1 MGLLNKQLLR
11 QWRVELL
18 CALGVWALLSVLAL
32 YIYSTGLLAP
42 HDNAIGAY
50 LGYDNYFRFT
60 TRGGT
65 WDVSHPL
72 ITSLYLI
79 NRVLI
84 VPLLGEGGALVVMI
98 LGSALLM
105 AIAVA
110 GCCGYLRYVVQL
122 DTGRSLLLSG
132 LLLSTFTVMTPSFT
146 VESYPLSMALLVL
159 SLLCLSGQLKRE
171 KRLSGWHATLW
182 SLLLGGVTLTNFA
195 KPLSLLLLSKE
206 GSLWQRVRKVLLPTL
221 LLLAL
226 VVAVGYFYQQRRAG
240 AEEPMLTTQ
249 VNDLLRFQTRSAD
262 LVPDFFGHPLLISD
276 LEMRELHGET
286 VLRPTP
292 YACWAMKLLPWG
304 VVLLLL
310 SMIWVGR
317 RYPLAWAIPLYLAVD
332 VAVHLVGGYGL
343 DEAVIFGG
351 HWVFL
356 VPMALGWLYRVVPR
370 QTYRYMDLAL
380 LLLSIYMCTHNLST
394 ILLRMGGV

>member
-11 QWRVELL
+11 RWRVELL

-32 YIYSTGLLAP
+32 YIYSTGLLMP
-42 HDNAIGAY
+42 YGDAIGAY
-50 LGYDNYFRFT
+50 LGYDNYYRFT
-60 TRGGT
+60 TRGGA

-72 ITSLYLI
+72 ITPLYLI
-79 NRVLI
+79 NRVLL
-84 VPLLGEGGALVVMI
+84 VPLLGEGGALIGI
-98 LGSALLM
+98 LLASALLM

-110 GCCGYLRYVVQL
+110 GCCGYLRHVVQL

-132 LLLSTFTVMTPSFT
+132 LLLSTFTVMTLSFT
-146 VESYPLSMALLVL
+146 VESYPLSMTLLVL
-159 SLLCLSGQLKRE
+159 SLLCLSSQLKQQGC
-171 KRLSGWHATLW
+171 LSGWQVSLW

-206 GSLWQRVRKVLLPTL
+206 VSLWQRVRKALLPTL

-226 VVAVGYFYQQRRAG
+226 VVAVGCFYQQRGASQG
-240 AEEPMLTTQ
+240 AEEPMLTAQ

-292 YACWAMKLLPWG
+292 Y
-304 VVLLLL
+304 
-310 SMIWVGR
+310 
-317 RYPLAWAIPLYLAVD
+317 
-332 VAVHLVGGYGL
+332 
-343 DEAVIFGG
+343 
-351 HWVFL
+351 
-356 VPMALGWLYRVVPR
+356 
-370 QTYRYMDLAL
+370 
-380 LLLSIYMCTHNLST
+380 
-394 ILLRMGGV
+394 

>member
-32 YIYSTGLLAP
+32 YIYSTGLLTP
-42 HDNAIGAY
+42 HGDAIGAY

-60 TRGGT
+60 TRGGA

-72 ITSLYLI
+72 ITPLYLT
-79 NRVLI
+79 NRVLL
-84 VPLLGEGGALVVMI
+84 VPLLGEGGALVVML

-110 GCCGYLRYVVQL
+110 GCCGYLRRVVQL
-122 DTGRSLLLSG
+122 GTGRSLLLSG
-132 LLLSTFTVMTPSFT
+132 LLLSSFTVMTLSFT

-159 SLLCLSGQLKRE
+159 SLLCLSGQLKQE
-171 KRLSGWHATLW
+171 KRLSGWHVTLW
-182 SLLLGGVTLTNFA
+182 SLVLGGVTLTNFA

-206 GSLWQRVRKVLLPTL
+206 KSLWQRVRKVLLPTL

-240 AEEPMLTTQ
+240 AEESMLTAQ

-262 LVPDFFGHPLLISD
+262 IVPDFFGHPLLISN
-276 LEMRELHGET
+276 LEMRELYRET

-310 SMIWVGR
+310 SMIGVGR

-332 VAVHLVGGYGL
+332 VAVHLIGGYGL
-343 DEAVIFGG
+343 DEAIIFGG

-370 QTYRYMDLAL
+370 QAYRYMDLAL

-394 ILLRMGGV
+394 ILLRMG

>member
-11 QWRVELL
+11 RWRVELL

-32 YIYSTGLLAP
+32 YIYSTGLLMP
-42 HDNAIGAY
+42 HGDAIGAY
-50 LGYDNYFRFT
+50 LGYDNYYRFT
-60 TRGGT
+60 TRGGA

-72 ITSLYLI
+72 ITPLYLI
-79 NRVLI
+79 NRVLL
-84 VPLLGEGGALVVMI
+84 VPLLGEGGALIGI
-98 LGSALLM
+98 LLASALLM

-110 GCCGYLRYVVQL
+110 GCCGYLRRVVQL

-132 LLLSTFTVMTPSFT
+132 LLLSTFTV
-146 VESYPLSMALLVL
+146 ESYPLSMVLLVL
-159 SLLCLSGQLKRE
+159 SLLCLSSQLKQE
-171 KRLSGWHATLW
+171 KRLSGWQVTLW

-206 GSLWQRVRKVLLPTL
+206 VSLWQRVRKVLLPTL

-226 VVAVGYFYQQRRAG
+226 VVAVGCFYQQRGASQG
-240 AEEPMLTTQ
+240 AEEPMLTAQ

-292 YACWAMKLLPWG
+292 YDCWAMELLPWG

-317 RYPLAWAIPLYLAVD
+317 RDPLAWAIPLYLAVD
-332 VAVHLVGGYGL
+332 VAVHLIGGYGL

-356 VPMALGWLYRVVPR
+356 VPMALGWLYHVLPK
-370 QTYRYMDLAL
+370 QAYRYMDLAL
-380 LLLSIYMCTHNLST
+380 LLLSIYMCTHNLSV
-394 ILLRMGGV
+394 ILLHIK

>member
-32 YIYSTGLLAP
+32 YIYSTGLLTP

-60 TRGGT
+60 TRGGA

-72 ITSLYLI
+72 ITPLYLT
-79 NRVLI
+79 NRVLL
-84 VPLLGEGGALVVMI
+84 VPLLGEGGALVVML

-110 GCCGYLRYVVQL
+110 GCCGYLRRVVQL
-122 DTGRSLLLSG
+122 GTGRSLLLSG
-132 LLLSTFTVMTPSFT
+132 LLLSSFTVMTLSFT

-159 SLLCLSGQLKRE
+159 SLLCLSGQLKQE
-171 KRLSGWHATLW
+171 KRLSGWHVTLW
-182 SLLLGGVTLTNFA
+182 SLVLGGVTLTNFA

-206 GSLWQRVRKVLLPTL
+206 KSLWQRVRKVLLPTL

-240 AEEPMLTTQ
+240 AEESMLTAQ

-262 LVPDFFGHPLLISD
+262 IVPDFFGHPLLISN
-276 LEMRELHGET
+276 LEMRELYRET

-310 SMIWVGR
+310 SMIGVGR

-332 VAVHLVGGYGL
+332 VAVHLIGGYGL
-343 DEAVIFGG
+343 DEAIIFGG

-370 QTYRYMDLAL
+370 QAYRYMDLAL

-394 ILLRMGGV
+394 ILLRMG

>member
-18 CALGVWALLSVLAL
+18 CALGAWALLSVLAL
-32 YIYSTGLLAP
+32 YIYSTGLLTP
-42 HDNAIGAY
+42 HGDAIGAY

-60 TRGGT
+60 TRGGA

-72 ITSLYLI
+72 ITPLYLI
-79 NRVLI
+79 NRALL
-84 VPLLGEGGALVVMI
+84 VPLLGEGGALVVML

-110 GCCGYLRYVVQL
+110 GCCGYLRHVVQL
-122 DTGRSLLLSG
+122 NTGRSLLLSG
-132 LLLSTFTVMTPSFT
+132 LLLSTFTVMTLSFT

-159 SLLCLSGQLKRE
+159 SLLCLSGQLKQE
-171 KRLSGWHATLW
+171 KRLSGWHVTLW
-182 SLLLGGVTLTNFA
+182 SLVLGGVTLTNFA

-206 GSLWQRVRKVLLPTL
+206 ESLWWRVRKVLLPTL

-226 VVAVGYFYQQRRAG
+226 VVAVGWFYQQRRAG
-240 AEEPMLTTQ
+240 AEESMFTAQ

-262 LVPDFFGHPLLISD
+262 IVPDFFGHPLLISN
-276 LEMRELHGET
+276 LEMRELYGET

-292 YACWAMKLLPWG
+292 YACWAMKLFPWG

-310 SMIWVGR
+310 AMIGVGR

-343 DEAVIFGG
+343 DEAIIFGG

-370 QTYRYMDLAL
+370 QAYRYMDLAL
-380 LLLSIYMCTHNLST
+380 LLLSIYMCTHNLT
-394 ILLRMGGV
+394 VILSRMG

>member
-1 MGLLNKQLLR
+1 MGLLNKQLLQR
-11 QWRVELL
+11 WRVELL
-18 CALGVWALLSVLAL
+18 CLLGVWALLALLAL
-32 YIYSTGLLAP
+32 YIYNTGLLMP
-42 HDNAIGAY
+42 HGNAIGAY

-60 TRGGT
+60 TRGGA

-72 ITSLYLI
+72 ITPLYLI
-79 NRVLI
+79 NRALL
-84 VPLLGEGGALVVMI
+84 VPLLGEGGALVVML

-110 GCCGYLRYVVQL
+110 GCCGYLRHVVQL
-122 DTGRSLLLSG
+122 NTGRSLLLSG
-132 LLLSTFTVMTPSFT
+132 LLLSTFTVMTLSFT

-206 GSLWQRVRKVLLPTL
+206 ESLWQRVRKVLLPTL

-226 VVAVGYFYQQRRAG
+226 VVAVGWFYQQRRAG
-240 AEEPMLTTQ
+240 AEESMFTAQ

-262 LVPDFFGHPLLISD
+262 IVPDFFGHPLLISN
-276 LEMRELHGET
+276 LEMRELYGET

-292 YACWAMKLLPWG
+292 YACWAMKLFPWG

-310 SMIWVGR
+310 AMIGVGR

-343 DEAVIFGG
+343 DEAIIFGG

-370 QTYRYMDLAL
+370 QAYRYMDLAL
-380 LLLSIYMCTHNLST
+380 LLLSIYMCTHNLT
-394 ILLRMGGV
+394 VILSRMG

>member
-1 MGLLNKQLLR
+1 MGLLNKQLLQR
-11 QWRVELL
+11 WRVELL
-18 CALGVWALLSVLAL
+18 CLLGVWALLALLAL
-32 YIYSTGLLAP
+32 YIYSTGLLMP
-42 HDNAIGAY
+42 HGDAIGAY

-60 TRGGT
+60 TRGGA

-72 ITSLYLI
+72 ITPLYLI
-79 NRVLI
+79 NRALL
-84 VPLLGEGGALVVMI
+84 VPLLGEGRALVVML

-110 GCCGYLRYVVQL
+110 GCCGYLRHVVQL
-122 DTGRSLLLSG
+122 NTGRSLLLSG
-132 LLLSTFTVMTPSFT
+132 LLLSTFTVMTLSFT

-159 SLLCLSGQLKRE
+159 SLLCLSGQLKQE
-171 KRLSGWHATLW
+171 KRLSGWHVTLW
-182 SLLLGGVTLTNFA
+182 SLVLGGVTLTNFA

-206 GSLWQRVRKVLLPTL
+206 ESLWQRVRKVLLPTL

-226 VVAVGYFYQQRRAG
+226 VVAVGWFYQQRRAG
-240 AEEPMLTTQ
+240 AEESMFTAQ

-262 LVPDFFGHPLLISD
+262 IVPDFFGHPLLISN
-276 LEMRELHGET
+276 LEMRELYGET

-292 YACWAMKLLPWG
+292 YACWAMKLFPWG

-310 SMIWVGR
+310 AMIGVGR
-317 RYPLAWAIPLYLAVD
+317 RYPLAWAIPLYLVVD

-343 DEAVIFGG
+343 DEAIIFGG

-370 QTYRYMDLAL
+370 QAYRYMDLAL
-380 LLLSIYMCTHNLST
+380 LLLSIYMCTHNLT
-394 ILLRMGGV
+394 VILSRMG

>member
-18 CALGVWALLSVLAL
+18 CALGAWALLSVLAL
-32 YIYSTGLLAP
+32 YIYSTGLLTP
-42 HDNAIGAY
+42 HGDAIGAY

-60 TRGGT
+60 TRGGA

-72 ITSLYLI
+72 ITPLYLT
-79 NRVLI
+79 NRVLL
-84 VPLLGEGGALVVMI
+84 VPLLGEGGALVVML

-110 GCCGYLRYVVQL
+110 GCCGYLRRVVQL
-122 DTGRSLLLSG
+122 GTGRSLLLSG
-132 LLLSTFTVMTPSFT
+132 LLLSSFTVMTLSFT

-159 SLLCLSGQLKRE
+159 SLLCLSGQLKQE
-171 KRLSGWHATLW
+171 KRLSGWHVTLW
-182 SLLLGGVTLTNFA
+182 SLVLGGVTLTNFA

-206 GSLWQRVRKVLLPTL
+206 ESLWQRVRKVLLPTL

-226 VVAVGYFYQQRRAG
+226 VVAVGWFYQQRRAG
-240 AEEPMLTTQ
+240 AEESMLTAQ

-262 LVPDFFGHPLLISD
+262 IVPDFFGHPLLISN
-276 LEMRELHGET
+276 LEMRELYRET

-332 VAVHLVGGYGL
+332 VAVHLIGGYGL
-343 DEAVIFGG
+343 DEAIIFGG

-370 QTYRYMDLAL
+370 QAYRYMDLAL

-394 ILLRMGGV
+394 ILLRMG